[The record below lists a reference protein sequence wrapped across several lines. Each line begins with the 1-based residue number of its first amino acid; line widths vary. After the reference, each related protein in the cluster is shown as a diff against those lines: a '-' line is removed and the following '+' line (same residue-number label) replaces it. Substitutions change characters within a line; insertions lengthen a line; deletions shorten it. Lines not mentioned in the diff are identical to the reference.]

1 MRFEE
6 AFLVEAVVDFRVPF
20 GVFAALAVEDEVGA
34 VALVFLAAA
43 EVVLA
48 VFDVEDEAFLAVVFL
63 VVVAVPVPVFLAL
76 AVRRV
81 VFLGLGGL

>member
-6 AFLVEAVVDFRVPF
+6 AFLVEVVVDFRVPF
-20 GVFAALAVEDEVGA
+20 GDFAAFAVEDEVDA
-34 VALVFLAAA
+34 AALVFLAAA

-48 VFDVEDEAFLAVVFL
+48 DFDAEDEAFLAVVFL
-63 VVVAVPVPVFLAL
+63 VVVAVPAAVFLAVV
-76 AVRRV
+76 ARRV

>member
-20 GVFAALAVEDEVGA
+20 GVFAALAVEDEVDA

-63 VVVAVPVPVFLAL
+63 VVVAVPVPAFLAL